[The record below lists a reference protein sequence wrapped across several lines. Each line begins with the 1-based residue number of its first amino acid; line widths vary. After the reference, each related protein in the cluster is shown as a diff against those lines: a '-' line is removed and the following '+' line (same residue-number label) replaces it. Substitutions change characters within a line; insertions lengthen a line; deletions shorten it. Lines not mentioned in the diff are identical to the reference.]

1 MRKLARTDEPAD
13 TNGADEKRKMGK
25 PRAETKPLP
34 LNVPQASRC
43 VVLRN
48 MFDPAE

>member
-13 TNGADEKRKMGK
+13 TNGADRRQVVK
-25 PRAETKPLP
+25 PRAEPKPLP
-34 LNVPQASRC
+34 VNVPQASRC